1 MGEVIDLDKY
11 DRVCEVLKESEL
23 LSLAKEIYSEFIYD
37 ENRLY
42 FIFSDMISGTDLGFL
57 SRKID
62 GLSEEDFSYLVE
74 ILEVFDIGYATL
86 EDNYLIFVRDMRPHD
101 VRIDARRR
109 D

>member
-1 MGEVIDLDKY
+1 MIDLDKY
-11 DRVCEVLKESEL
+11 DRVCKVLKEGEL
-23 LSLAKEIYSEFIYD
+23 LSIANEIYNEFLHD

-42 FIFSDMISGTDLGFL
+42 LIFSDMISGTDLGFL

-62 GLSEEDFSYLVE
+62 GLSEKDFSCLVE

-86 EDNYLIFVRDMRPHD
+86 EDNYLMFVRDMRLHD